1 MSRVLYNSYVF
12 NSIGGVMSF
21 NNRIYLKGNLTK
33 DPEYKTI
40 AEKLLVNFRIAVNE
54 SVGRGKEETVYFDVD
69 GWESHADYAQNVLL
83 QKGDRVHIEGRIKQR
98 EWVDKNEQKRINYS
112 ILPNSFSKVV
122 KPQKQDF

>member
-1 MSRVLYNSYVF
+1 MSY
-12 NSIGGVMSF
+12 

-40 AEKLLVNFRIAVNE
+40 AEKELVNFRIAVNE
-54 SVGRGKEETVYFDVD
+54 SVGQGKEETVYSDVD
-69 GWESHADYAQNVLL
+69 GWDSHAKYAQNVSL

-98 EWVDKNEQKRINYS
+98 EWLDKNQQKRINYS
-112 ILPNSFSKVV
+112 VLPNSFSKVF

>member
-1 MSRVLYNSYVF
+1 
-12 NSIGGVMSF
+12 MSF